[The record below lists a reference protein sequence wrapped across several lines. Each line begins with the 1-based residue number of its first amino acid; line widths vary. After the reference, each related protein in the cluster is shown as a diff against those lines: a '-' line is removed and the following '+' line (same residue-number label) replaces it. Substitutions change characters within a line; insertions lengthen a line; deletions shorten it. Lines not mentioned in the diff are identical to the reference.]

1 MEATHPAVL
10 PVMTGDRPSRSSA
23 LVLIATGV
31 VLFAGLA
38 LHPHDPNATSMAEVA
53 YVQTG
58 QARWWPA
65 HALLLTSYVLFVVFL
80 VQMSSLTG
88 LPTSA
93 RRVLKVALPIASF
106 GVLAML
112 VHLLLGFGHDSLAN
126 SHKSWAFW
134 LKDVVETYDGVW
146 AVSLAGVAWVLGRA
160 GSLGNRLIGLL
171 GLLGGIGF
179 ALFSFAIPLTGPIIP
194 VTSMGPLVPK
204 IAPAFGLLVVAWT
217 ITGGVLALRKAG

>member
-1 MEATHPAVL
+1 MDVTLSAELPA
-10 PVMTGDRPSRSSA
+10 MTGDRPSRLSG
-23 LVLIATGV
+23 LVLMASGLV
-31 VLFAGLA
+31 MFAGLA
-38 LHPHDPNATSMAEVA
+38 LHPHDPNATNMAEVA

-58 QARWWPA
+58 QVRWWPA
-65 HALLLTSYVLFVVFL
+65 HVLLLTGYVLFVVFL

-88 LPTSA
+88 LPASA
-93 RRVLKVALPIASF
+93 RRVLKVALPIAYF

-146 AVSLAGVAWVLGRA
+146 AVSLAVVAWVLGRA
-160 GSLGNRLIGLL
+160 GILGNRLIGLL
-171 GLLGGIGF
+171 GLLGGIGV

-194 VTSMGPLVPK
+194 VTSFGPLVPK
-204 IAPAFGLLVVAWT
+204 IAPAFGLLLVAWT
-217 ITGGVLALRKAG
+217 VTGGVYALRKAG